1 MESRVHGRTKQ
12 LPSNLL
18 SYKDN
23 RCIVDFI
30 IKYAEQN
37 TVTLPGW
44 TSGHWN
50 ADNAQHHPTNC
61 TKMTVYDAYKQ
72 VIFFLLL
79 LFDMISYYREMP
91 VLFKEF
97 YQIYALRLSKQ
108 IVNWIS

>member
-72 VIFFLLL
+72 VIFFIIIIIWYDLIL
-79 LFDMISYYREMP
+79 
-91 VLFKEF
+91 
-97 YQIYALRLSKQ
+97 
-108 IVNWIS
+108 